1 MRQADQRGAGM
12 HGRRLPVKSHTQEQ
26 DRHARRETRTHAAQ
40 ATVCSGTGRPL
51 QGKGT
56 RARSRP
62 GEGRNGWG
70 GAHITELTARRKLV
84 IAAWSSACLV
94 SSVAMAPANRQQ
106 AG

>member
-62 GEGRNGWG
+62 GEGRK
-70 GAHITELTARRKLV
+70 EARTF
-84 IAAWSSACLV
+84 C
-94 SSVAMAPANRQQ
+94 N
-106 AG
+106 

>member
-51 QGKGT
+51 QTHSRSVPCVGWNIGPQDAHV
-56 RARSRP
+56 RDPPHARPRS
-62 GEGRNGWG
+62 
-70 GAHITELTARRKLV
+70 HV
-84 IAAWSSACLV
+84 I
-94 SSVAMAPANRQQ
+94 P
-106 AG
+106 

>member
-40 ATVCSGTGRPL
+40 ATACSGTGRPL

-70 GAHITELTARRKLV
+70 GAHISELTARSKLV

-94 SSVAMAPANRQQ
+94 SSVAMAPAKRQH